1 MEVGQ
6 WGLVADG
13 TDLVDVVQEMFS
25 SAGVKV
31 QKTEAKT
38 ESEDYDVVRFR
49 CKGKALTRD
58 GQAQLAALVRARAQ
72 ERQATG
78 GALGVPLSPRRVP
91 QPLGKCAVSCCCQA
105 V

>member
-1 MEVGQ
+1 
-6 WGLVADG
+6 
-13 TDLVDVVQEMFS
+13 MFS

-58 GQAQLAALVRARAQ
+58 GQAQLAALVRARARARAPSDWRCARRAAVASSSAAAA
-72 ERQATG
+72 RQVRGELTLSGCVTGATLTLLHSV
-78 GALGVPLSPRRVP
+78 A
-91 QPLGKCAVSCCCQA
+91 Q
-105 V
+105 